1 MTQDEALSALS
12 HPTLEE
18 RPVMDVT
25 SSEDIFR
32 YFLTSIGVDAE
43 RPGLEDTPRRVVK
56 MYKEMLTPPPFV
68 ATTFENDG
76 YDSLVT
82 VRDIPFYSLCEH
94 HLLPFFGV
102 VHVGYLPDG
111 RVLGLSK
118 LAWFV
123 EKHARALQVQE
134 RMTTLIADE
143 VVTAMNPRAV
153 GVVIDARHLC
163 MEARGVKK
171 VGATTRTTVLRGD
184 LITNKSLKEE
194 FLLPLY
200 QQR

>member
-1 MTQDEALSALS
+1 MTQDEAQSALS
-12 HPTLEE
+12 HPTLAE
-18 RPVMDVT
+18 RIPLDIT

-32 YFLTSIGVDAE
+32 YFLSSIGVDAD

-56 MYKEMLTPPPFV
+56 MYREMLTPPPFV

-76 YDSLVT
+76 EYDSLVT
-82 VRDIPFYSLCEH
+82 VRDIGFYSLCEH

-102 VHVGYLPDG
+102 AHVGYLPDG

-134 RMTTLIADE
+134 RMTGQIADDI
-143 VVTAMNPRAV
+143 VLAMNPRAV

-184 LITNKSLKEE
+184 LLDNKSLKEE
-194 FLLPLY
+194 FMNAL
-200 QQR
+200 QR

>member
-1 MTQDEALSALS
+1 MTEDEARKELSQTTFEGRS
-12 HPTLEE
+12 HL
-18 RPVMDVT
+18 DAT

-32 YFLTSIGVDAE
+32 YFLTSIGVDAS

-76 YDSLVT
+76 QYDSLVT
-82 VRDIPFYSLCEH
+82 VRDIGFYSLCEH

-102 VHVGYLPDG
+102 AHVGYLPDG

-134 RMTTLIADE
+134 RMTGQIADDI
-143 VVTAMNPRAV
+143 VTAMNPRAV

-184 LITNKSLKEE
+184 LLSNKSLKEE
-194 FLLPLY
+194 FMNAL
-200 QQR
+200 QR